1 MTATLDNPRVRA
13 SFVCPLCAGPKDS
26 GLLCCW
32 GCFRARAMRNGNT
45 EAERIIAAAE
55 VKLGSVPWLSAQGAT
70 VGTGRRMNARFA
82 GRCRCGAA
90 VCRGD
95 AIVYDRGARGVV
107 QCPICRDARAEGSL
121 ADAFDRA
128 YEDQCSATCGLGG
141 ERDGGG

>member
-1 MTATLDNPRVRA
+1 MLLGVLPSARHAQREHRSGAHHRGSRGEAWKRA
-13 SFVCPLCAGPKDS
+13 VA
-26 GLLCCW
+26 
-32 GCFRARAMRNGNT
+32 
-45 EAERIIAAAE
+45 
-55 VKLGSVPWLSAQGAT
+55 LGAGAT